1 MISTKHLV
9 IGAGLMIGIIASVLG
24 LRLWLRGVSD
34 PALGGNPAA
43 YARATGVLMTPSGII
58 PVASFGDG
66 PGRISVSAALA
77 LVGQTNTAC
86 EDCLGKPDRVADA
99 GGAHPIALWWN
110 SVTPEHADPLQ
121 PPVFHLR
128 LDLAADGTV
137 VRAACLGSRLVEITA
152 TPR

>member
-1 MISTKHLV
+1 MPPTKHLL
-9 IGAGLMIGIIASVLG
+9 IGTGLIVGIIASVFC
-24 LRLWLRGVSD
+24 LRLWQRGDID
-34 PALGGNPAA
+34 PALGGNPEA

-58 PVASFGDG
+58 PAASFSDG
-66 PGRISVSAALA
+66 PGRISFSAAVA

-86 EDCLGKPDRVADA
+86 ELLLGKPDRVAGA

-110 SVTPEHADPLQ
+110 AVTPEHADPLQ

-137 VRAACLGSRLVEITA
+137 VRASCLGSRLVEISA